1 MEKKKEELH
10 AYYEQNCDRTK
21 DQTSENTQVFV
32 CWGRSWMKK
41 KFTLTR
47 KSREKGGRKVEERS
61 TIQTIIIDLSH
72 GVHE

>member
-1 MEKKKEELH
+1 MEKKKEKLH

-47 KSREKGGRKVEERS
+47 ERRKKSRREEHSSDYYYRF
-61 TIQTIIIDLSH
+61 IAWRA
-72 GVHE
+72 